1 MHKKDSEDGKRAGRR
16 GLLLIAVGLGIAL
29 FVTGFVLAVTS
40 LSDPESVSASGGRE
54 SSIEDDRASSLS
66 LLVGLMLS
74 LSGVVLATA
83 TPAVFF
89 IRSQKGTG

>member
-1 MHKKDSEDGKRAGRR
+1 MAKKHSEDDKRAARR

-29 FVTGFVLAVTS
+29 FVAGFVLAVTS
-40 LSDPESVSASGGRE
+40 LSEPEGASASGDGE
-54 SSIEDDRASSLS
+54 VLSEPAQSSSVA

-89 IRSQKGTG
+89 IKGQKRTG